1 MTASAICARESVKT
15 ILGLLYPNNMRAEKQ
30 NKTKKIIS
38 QIETVYINKQRWFML
53 IRNEPPHYQVY
64 ISINTTAIPA
74 PVREVGYFWY
84 AVVDLST

>member
-1 MTASAICARESVKT
+1 
-15 ILGLLYPNNMRAEKQ
+15 
-30 NKTKKIIS
+30 
-38 QIETVYINKQRWFML
+38 ML

-74 PVREVGYFWY
+74 LVREVGYFWY